1 MNNKSNFRRGSV
13 ELLILHLLSQQDYY
27 ATANAI
33 QQVLKYTVIQE
44 DEGEKIDKSQ
54 NHESIYKSRAETA

>member
-1 MNNKSNFRRGSV
+1 MNNKSNFRRGSA

-54 NHESIYKSRAETA
+54 KHESIYKSRAETA